1 MKMLDLLVIYFLS
14 GPILACGIVMG
25 GILHWLR
32 TKENTLD
39 DRNSAYALLAIFASP
54 VLIIVGICVLLVLIV
69 AKYAKLLLVKE

>member
-1 MKMLDLLVIYFLS
+1 MIELLIIYFLS

-32 TKENTLD
+32 TEENTLD

-54 VLIIVGICVLLVLIV
+54 VLIIAGICILSILLV